1 MRIIET
7 FTQAFRYKS
16 IRRKII
22 FTLLML
28 VAFRFIAHIPAGGVN
43 QEALRQLF
51 ATSPLLSLLD
61 IFSGGTLANFSI
73 MALGLNPYINAS
85 IIMQL
90 ATFTVPK
97 LEELSKEGEV
107 GRAQINR
114 YTRFLTVPLAA
125 MQSFGMYALLKSQG
139 IVYALSPEGIA
150 ALVITMTA
158 GTIIAMWIGELISEY
173 GIGNGI
179 SLLIFAGIVGRFPVV
194 LSQTATTVQATTLFP
209 ILIFVALSAV
219 VIFAIVLM
227 NEAARRVPIQYAR
240 RLRAGGM
247 LAPPTHLPVRVNQA
261 GVIPII
267 FAISLVLM
275 PSLVGQFL
283 ANSGSPAFT
292 RFANMLNSIFDP
304 NGVGYNAA
312 YFLLVVGFTFFYA
325 TVIFNTKR
333 ISEDFAKGGAFIPGI
348 RPGSATRDYLN
359 FVLYRI
365 TTIGAIFLAGVAVLP
380 AIAQGFTGLTTLA
393 IGGTGILIVVSV
405 VLELTKQLEAQ
416 IAMHKY
422 EGYVGRHVQ
431 GAMR

>member
-1 MRIIET
+1 MRIIDT
-7 FTQAFRYKS
+7 FSQAFRYKS
-16 IRRKII
+16 IRQKII

-28 VAFRFIAHIPAGGVN
+28 VVFRFIAHIPAGGVN
-43 QEALRQLF
+43 QDALRQLF

-90 ATFTVPK
+90 ATFTIPK

-125 MQSFGMYALLKSQG
+125 MQSFGMYTLLKSQG
-139 IVYALSPEGIA
+139 IVYALTPEGVA

-158 GTIIAMWIGELISEY
+158 GTIIAMWIGELVSEY

-194 LSQTATTVQATTLFP
+194 LSQTATTFQVTTFFP
-209 ILIFVALSAV
+209 LIIFVALSAV
-219 VIFAIVLM
+219 VIFAIVLT
-227 NEAARRVPIQYAR
+227 NEAARRIPIQYAR

-275 PSLVGQFL
+275 PSLFGQFL
-283 ANSGSPAFT
+283 ANSENTAFT
-292 RFANMLNSIFDP
+292 RLANMLTSIFDP
-304 NGVGYNAA
+304 NGVSYNVM

-325 TVIFNTKR
+325 TVVFNTKR

-348 RPGSATRDYLN
+348 RPGSSTRDYLN
-359 FVLYRI
+359 FVLYRV

-405 VLELTKQLEAQ
+405 VLELSKQLEAQ
-416 IAMHKY
+416 VSMHKY
-422 EGYVGRHVQ
+422 SGYVGRIS
-431 GAMR
+431 R

>member
-1 MRIIET
+1 MKIVQT
-7 FTQAFRYKS
+7 FTQAFKYKS
-16 IRRKII
+16 IRQKIL
-22 FTLLML
+22 FTLAML
-28 VAFRFIAHIPAGGVN
+28 VVFRFIAHIPAGGVN
-43 QEALRQLF
+43 QEALKQLF
-51 ATSPLLSLLD
+51 LTSPLLSLLD

-90 ATFTVPK
+90 ATFTIPK
-97 LEELSKEGEV
+97 LEELSKEGES

-114 YTRFLTVPLAA
+114 YTRFITVPLAA
-125 MQSFGMYALLKSQG
+125 MQSLGMYALLKSQG
-139 IVYALSPEGIA
+139 IVYALTPEAIA
-150 ALVITMTA
+150 ALIITMTA
-158 GTIIAMWIGELISEY
+158 GTIIAMWIGELITEY

-194 LSQTATTVQATTLFP
+194 LSQTATTVAATSFFP
-209 ILIFVALSAV
+209 ILVFIALSLV

-227 NEAARRVPIQYAR
+227 NEAARRIPIQYAR
-240 RLRAGGM
+240 RMRAGGM
-247 LAPPTHLPVRVNQA
+247 LAPPTHLPIKVNQA

-283 ANSGSPAFT
+283 ANSGNPSFT
-292 RFANMLNSIFDP
+292 RLANSLVQIFDP
-304 NGVGYNAA
+304 NGVAYNVI

-333 ISEDFAKGGAFIPGI
+333 ISEDFAKSGAFIPGV
-348 RPGSATRDYLN
+348 RPGSSTMHHLSY
-359 FVLYRI
+359 VLYRV

-380 AIAQGFTGLTTLA
+380 AIAQSFTGLTTLA
-393 IGGTGILIVVSV
+393 VGGTGILIVVSV

-422 EGYVGRHVQ
+422 EGYVGWTSSLSS
-431 GAMR
+431 